1 MNGAAQFVR
10 YGAKRGGQVL
20 ETRPYGRAASLLAPC
35 AQLVPAPSLIA
46 GLVVVVLV
54 LSVLLGI
61 ISQGNGG

>member
-10 YGAKRGGQVL
+10 YGAKRGGQAL
-20 ETRPYGRAASLLAPC
+20 GARPYGREASLPALC
-35 AQLVPAPSLIA
+35 AQLVPAPSLVA